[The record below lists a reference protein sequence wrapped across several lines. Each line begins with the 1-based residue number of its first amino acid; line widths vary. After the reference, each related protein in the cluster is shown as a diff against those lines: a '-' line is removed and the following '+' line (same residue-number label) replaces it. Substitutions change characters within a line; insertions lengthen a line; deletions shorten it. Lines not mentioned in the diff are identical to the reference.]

1 MPAFSNSVVGIAV
14 VVAARIIVAVAA
26 AVALAHQPGPLVGD
40 LKQCRLALNEAVS
53 TLFSIDVK

>member
-1 MPAFSNSVVGIAV
+1 MPALSNSVVGIAIV
-14 VVAARIIVAVAA
+14 AAARIIIAVVAA
-26 AVALAHQPGPLVGD
+26 LALAHQPGPLVGD